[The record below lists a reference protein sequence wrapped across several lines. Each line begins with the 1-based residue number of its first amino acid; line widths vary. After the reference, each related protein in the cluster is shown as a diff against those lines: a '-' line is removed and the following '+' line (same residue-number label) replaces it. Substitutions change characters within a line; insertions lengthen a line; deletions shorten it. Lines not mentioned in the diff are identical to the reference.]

1 MNKQTKVAA
10 PAQSPAPQTAP
21 ATEPQAAP
29 EVATEEAMAP
39 DQSAKPSLGQPQAQA
54 PAVPDKNFA
63 NFQEMLAAV
72 KEIQEGIVGKDRYS
86 VETKSDNSGNQFT
99 LKIAPPKPKIAPA
112 SFKRPM
118 KTASRM
124 LQADFP
130 AEWLKSMGF

>member
-10 PAQSPAPQTAP
+10 PAQAPAQPAP
-21 ATEPQAAP
+21 ATEPVAAP
-29 EVATEEAMAP
+29 EVVTEEAPAE
-39 DQSAKPSLGQPQAQA
+39 QSAKPALGQQQPQAQ
-54 PAVPDKNFA
+54 AVPDKNFA

-99 LKIAPPKPKIAPA
+99 LKIAPPKPKITPA
-112 SFKRPM
+112 SFTRPM
-118 KTASRM
+118 KTASKI
-124 LQADFP
+124 LEANFP